1 MSRRVAI
8 RRRAFQNDRFT
19 QRPTARWT
27 CSGTS
32 ANHLKVPGCSG
43 GSYLVASSIQL
54 SGRGNG
60 PTHRFAQPQRTPLAS
75 FKREQNC
82 PSARRPLPI
91 HFALSL
97 FFVFRASHSRECSA
111 IRRRGGSQPGTRRC
125 AITRNPRRNPR
136 RSCVLSVCRY
146 FFVPRRYLCS

>member
-1 MSRRVAI
+1 MRGVSRRVAI

-82 PSARRPLPI
+82 PSARPPLPI
-91 HFALSL
+91 YFVPSL
-97 FFVFRASHSRECSA
+97 FFVFHASMREYRRFVASSSRYM
-111 IRRRGGSQPGTRRC
+111 RRRSRRC
-125 AITRNPRRNPR
+125 AITT
-136 RSCVLSVCRY
+136 SS
-146 FFVPRRYLCS
+146 SS